1 MSFKKTGRRLLR
13 HIQNV
18 NLKNSFA
25 KTRNMAKTVH
35 MQNMIFFKRDLK
47 LQDKIEDLRK
57 MVHSVVMEK
66 LDWISMN
73 GMDLGILPT
82 LEN

>member
-1 MSFKKTGRRLLR
+1 MLLM

-18 NLKNSFA
+18 NLKNYFA
-25 KTRNMAKTVH
+25 KTRNIAKTVH
-35 MQNMIFFKRDLK
+35 MQNMIFFKLDLK

-57 MVHSVVMEK
+57 MVNSIVMEK
-66 LDWISMN
+66 LNWITMN

-82 LEN
+82 LEKQK